1 MYEYP
6 NKKIHDVIIIY
17 LPLWIR
23 IFYICY
29 TSYNDAMKRLLEITN
44 NFFGLVIAVNIFH
57 QILSSTGYLALSIP
71 AIKMLYWISM
81 FIFAIEFMLR
91 LGTEKKISFLISIDA
106 LVLFNQVF
114 FSIYDLRILRLFRLF
129 DIFSQ
134 SRFLLPT
141 NTLIKTIIKQRNA
154 LLGSQIMVISILL
167 IVSTFIY
174 FLESS
179 VQPEVFGSIPSTMWW
194 GIATLTTVGYG
205 DVVPMTDLGKLL
217 ASFTMLVGIG
227 MFALPAAILA
237 SAYYEEIQ
245 KKNFLVSFE
254 AIASVPLFQELPIAA
269 VGKINEKLQVVLLA
283 EHETIFSKGDEADSM
298 FIIEYGKVKVEIE
311 NPVYLVAGDFFGE
324 MGLLGN
330 APRNATISAADDTK
344 LLELTKADLE
354 ELSEEHP
361 GLFKELELSASS
373 RTSN

>member
-1 MYEYP
+1 
-6 NKKIHDVIIIY
+6 
-17 LPLWIR
+17 
-23 IFYICY
+23 
-29 TSYNDAMKRLLEITN
+29 MKRLLDITN
-44 NFFGLVIAVNIFH
+44 NFFGLVIALNIFH
-57 QILSSTGYLALSIP
+57 QILSSTGYLTLSIP
-71 AIKMLYWISM
+71 TIKILYWISM
-81 FIFAIEFMLR
+81 FIFAAEFILR
-91 LGTEKKISFLISIDA
+91 IGTEKKITFLLSIDA
-106 LVLFNQVF
+106 VVLLNQLF

-254 AIASVPLFQELPIAA
+254 AIASVPLFQELPIGA

-298 FIIEYGKVKVEIE
+298 FIIEYGKVKVEID
-311 NPVYLVAGDFFGE
+311 NPVYLVSGDFFGE

-330 APRNATISAADDTK
+330 APRNATITAADDTK

>member
-1 MYEYP
+1 MKNTLDFL
-6 NKKIHDVIIIY
+6 NK
-17 LPLWIR
+17 
-23 IFYICY
+23 
-29 TSYNDAMKRLLEITN
+29 
-44 NFFGLVIAVNIFH
+44 FFGVVIALNIFH
-57 QILSSTGYLALSIP
+57 QIVSSAGYLSIESSL
-71 AIKMLYWISM
+71 IQILYWVSIGV
-81 FIFAIEFMLR
+81 FGIEFLLR
-91 LGTEKKISFLISIDA
+91 VFVERKLSFLISIDGF
-106 LVLFNQVF
+106 VLINQVF
-114 FSIYDLRILRLFRLF
+114 FPFYDLRILRLFRLF

-167 IVSTFIY
+167 VVSTFIY

-179 VQPEVFGSIPSTMWW
+179 VQPDVFGSIPSTMWW

-254 AIASVPLFQELPIAA
+254 AIASVPLFQELPIGA
-269 VGKINEKLQVVLLA
+269 VGKINEKLQVVLVS

-298 FIIEYGKVKVEIE
+298 FIIEYGKVKVEIQE
-311 NPVYLVAGDFFGE
+311 PVYLVSGDYFGE

-330 APRNATISAADDTK
+330 APRNATITAADDTK
-344 LLELTKADLE
+344 LLELTKSDLA

-373 RTSN
+373 RSQN

>member
-1 MYEYP
+1 MQTILEKL
-6 NKKIHDVIIIY
+6 NK
-17 LPLWIR
+17 
-23 IFYICY
+23 
-29 TSYNDAMKRLLEITN
+29 
-44 NFFGLVIAVNIFH
+44 FFGAVIALNIFH
-57 QILSSTGYLALSIP
+57 QIISSAGYLTIDMPLLQVLYSASIG
-71 AIKMLYWISM
+71 L
-81 FIFAIEFMLR
+81 FAIEFFIR
-91 LGTEKKISFLISIDA
+91 AFVERRASFLLLIDGM
-106 LVLFNQVF
+106 VLINQVF

-167 IVSTFIY
+167 VVSTFIY

-179 VQPEVFGSIPSTMWW
+179 VQPDVFGSIPSTMWW

-254 AIASVPLFQELPIAA
+254 AIASVPLFQELPIGA
-269 VGKINEKLQVVLLA
+269 VGKINEKLQAVLVS
-283 EHETIFSKGDEADSM
+283 EHETIFSKGEKADSM
-298 FIIEYGKVKVEIE
+298 FIIEYGKVKVEID
-311 NPVYLVAGDFFGE
+311 NPVYLVAGDYFGE

-330 APRNATISAADDTK
+330 APRNATITAADDTK
-344 LLELTKADLE
+344 LLELTKSDLE

-361 GLFKELELSASS
+361 KLFEELELSVSKRSS
-373 RTSN
+373 N

>member
-1 MYEYP
+1 MQKVLEKL
-6 NKKIHDVIIIY
+6 NK
-17 LPLWIR
+17 
-23 IFYICY
+23 
-29 TSYNDAMKRLLEITN
+29 
-44 NFFGLVIAVNIFH
+44 FFGAVIALNILH
-57 QILSSTGYLALSIP
+57 QIISSAGYLTIEMPLLQILYSASIGLF
-71 AIKMLYWISM
+71 AVEF
-81 FIFAIEFMLR
+81 FIRAFVER
-91 LGTEKKISFLISIDA
+91 RTSFLLLIDGM
-106 LVLFNQVF
+106 VLINQVF

-167 IVSTFIY
+167 VVSTFIY

-179 VQPEVFGSIPSTMWW
+179 VQPDVFGSIPSTMWW

-254 AIASVPLFQELPIAA
+254 AIASVPLFQELPIGA
-269 VGKINEKLQVVLLA
+269 VGKINEKLQAVLVS
-283 EHETIFSKGDEADSM
+283 EHETIFSKGEEADSM
-298 FIIEYGKVKVEIE
+298 FIIEYGKVKVEID
-311 NPVYLVAGDFFGE
+311 NPVYLVAGDYFGE

-330 APRNATISAADDTK
+330 APRNATITAADDTK
-344 LLELTKADLE
+344 LLELTKSDLE

-361 GLFKELELSASS
+361 KLFEELELSVSKRSS
-373 RTSN
+373 N

>member
-1 MYEYP
+1 MQTILEKL
-6 NKKIHDVIIIY
+6 NK
-17 LPLWIR
+17 
-23 IFYICY
+23 
-29 TSYNDAMKRLLEITN
+29 
-44 NFFGLVIAVNIFH
+44 FFGAVIALNIFH
-57 QILSSTGYLALSIP
+57 QIISSAGYLTIDMPLLQILYSVSIG
-71 AIKMLYWISM
+71 L
-81 FIFAIEFMLR
+81 FVIEFFLR
-91 LGTEKKISFLISIDA
+91 AFVERRASFLLLIDGM
-106 LVLFNQVF
+106 VLINQVF

-167 IVSTFIY
+167 VVSTFIY

-179 VQPEVFGSIPSTMWW
+179 VQPDVFGSIPSTMWW

-254 AIASVPLFQELPIAA
+254 AIASVPLFQELPIGA
-269 VGKINEKLQVVLLA
+269 VGKINEKLQAVLVS
-283 EHETIFSKGDEADSM
+283 EHETIFSKGEKADSM
-298 FIIEYGKVKVEIE
+298 FIIEYGKVKVEID
-311 NPVYLVAGDFFGE
+311 NPVYLVAGDYFGE

-330 APRNATISAADDTK
+330 APRNATITAADDTK
-344 LLELTKADLE
+344 LLELTKSDLE

-361 GLFKELELSASS
+361 KLFEELELSVSKRSS
-373 RTSN
+373 N

>member
-1 MYEYP
+1 
-6 NKKIHDVIIIY
+6 
-17 LPLWIR
+17 
-23 IFYICY
+23 
-29 TSYNDAMKRLLEITN
+29 MKRLLDIMN
-44 NFFGLVIAVNIFH
+44 NLFGLVIALNIFH
-57 QILSSTGYLALSIP
+57 QIVSSTGYLALSIP
-71 AIKMLYWISM
+71 IIKILYWASII
-81 FIFAIEFMLR
+81 IFAIELILR
-91 LGTEKKISFLISIDA
+91 IGGEKKLSFLISIDT
-106 LVLFNQVF
+106 LVLINQLF
-114 FSIYDLRILRLFRLF
+114 FSVYDLRILRLFRLF

-141 NTLIKTIIKQRNA
+141 NTLIKTIVKQKNA
-154 LLGSQIMVISILL
+154 LMGSQIMVISILL

-174 FLESS
+174 FLESA

-254 AIASVPLFQELPIAA
+254 AIASVPLFQELPIGA
-269 VGKINEKLQVVLLA
+269 VGKINEKLQVILLA

-298 FIIEYGKVKVEIE
+298 FIIEYGKVQVEIE

-324 MGLLGN
+324 MGLLSN
-330 APRNATISAADDTK
+330 APRNATITAADDTK
-344 LLELTKADLE
+344 LLELTKADLD

-361 GLFKELELSASS
+361 GLFKELEFSASS
-373 RTSN
+373 RTSS

>member
-1 MYEYP
+1 MKNTLDFL
-6 NKKIHDVIIIY
+6 NK
-17 LPLWIR
+17 
-23 IFYICY
+23 
-29 TSYNDAMKRLLEITN
+29 
-44 NFFGLVIAVNIFH
+44 FFGVVIALNIFH
-57 QILSSTGYLALSIP
+57 QIVSSAGYLSIESP
-71 AIKMLYWISM
+71 FIQSLYWISIGV
-81 FIFAIEFMLR
+81 FGIEFLLR
-91 LGTEKKISFLISIDA
+91 VFVERKLSFLISIDGF
-106 LVLFNQVF
+106 VLINQVF
-114 FSIYDLRILRLFRLF
+114 FPFYDLRILRLFRLF

-167 IVSTFIY
+167 VVSTFIY

-179 VQPEVFGSIPSTMWW
+179 VQPDVFGSIPSTMWW

-254 AIASVPLFQELPIAA
+254 AIASVPLFQELPIGA
-269 VGKINEKLQVVLLA
+269 VGKINEKLQVVLVS

-298 FIIEYGKVKVEIE
+298 FIIEYGKVKVEIQE
-311 NPVYLVAGDFFGE
+311 PVYLVSGDYFGE

-330 APRNATISAADDTK
+330 APRNATITAADDTK
-344 LLELTKADLE
+344 LLELTKSDLA

-373 RTSN
+373 RSQN

>member
-1 MYEYP
+1 MKNTLDFL
-6 NKKIHDVIIIY
+6 NK
-17 LPLWIR
+17 
-23 IFYICY
+23 
-29 TSYNDAMKRLLEITN
+29 
-44 NFFGLVIAVNIFH
+44 FFGVVIALNIFH
-57 QILSSTGYLALSIP
+57 QIVSSAGYLSIESSL
-71 AIKMLYWISM
+71 IQILYWVSIGV
-81 FIFAIEFMLR
+81 FGIEFFLR
-91 LGTEKKISFLISIDA
+91 VFVERKLSFLISIDGF
-106 LVLFNQVF
+106 VLINQVF
-114 FSIYDLRILRLFRLF
+114 FPFYDLRILRLFRLF

-167 IVSTFIY
+167 VVSTFIY

-179 VQPEVFGSIPSTMWW
+179 VQPDVFGSIPSTMWW

-254 AIASVPLFQELPIAA
+254 AIASVPLFQELPIGA
-269 VGKINEKLQVVLLA
+269 VGKINEKLQVVLVS

-298 FIIEYGKVKVEIE
+298 FIIEYGKVKVEIQE
-311 NPVYLVAGDFFGE
+311 PVYLVSGDYFGE

-330 APRNATISAADDTK
+330 APRNATITAADDTK
-344 LLELTKADLE
+344 LLELTKSDLA

-373 RTSN
+373 RSQN

>member
-1 MYEYP
+1 
-6 NKKIHDVIIIY
+6 
-17 LPLWIR
+17 
-23 IFYICY
+23 
-29 TSYNDAMKRLLEITN
+29 MKRLLEMTN
-44 NFFGLVIAVNIFH
+44 NFFGLVIALNILH
-57 QILSSTGYLALSIP
+57 QIVSSSGYLVLTIPSIK
-71 AIKMLYWISM
+71 ILYWMSM
-81 FIFAIEFMLR
+81 VIFTLEFLLR
-91 LGTEKKISFLISIDA
+91 MGNEKKLSFLISIDA
-106 LVLFNQVF
+106 LVLINQLF
-114 FSIYDLRILRLFRLF
+114 FSVYDLRILRLFRLF
-129 DIFSQ
+129 DIFSR

-141 NTLIKTIIKQRNA
+141 NTLINTIIKQRNA

-167 IVSTFIY
+167 VVSTFIY

-254 AIASVPLFQELPIAA
+254 AIASVPLFQELPIGA

-283 EHETIFSKGDEADSM
+283 EHETIFSKGDEAESM
-298 FIIEYGKVKVEIE
+298 FIIEYGKVKVEID
-311 NPVYLVAGDFFGE
+311 NPVYLVSGDFFGE

-330 APRNATISAADDTK
+330 APRNATITAADDTK
-344 LLELTKADLE
+344 LLELTKADLV

-361 GLFKELELSASS
+361 GLFKELELRASS
-373 RTSN
+373 RNSN

>member
-1 MYEYP
+1 MMNNALDKL
-6 NKKIHDVIIIY
+6 NK
-17 LPLWIR
+17 
-23 IFYICY
+23 
-29 TSYNDAMKRLLEITN
+29 
-44 NFFGLVIAVNIFH
+44 FFGAVIAINIFH
-57 QILSSTGYLALSIP
+57 QIVSSAGYLTVDAPILRALYLTSI
-71 AIKMLYWISM
+71 I
-81 FIFAIEFMLR
+81 IFAIELILR
-91 LGTEKKISFLISIDA
+91 VLVEKRLSFLLSIDG
-106 LVLFNQVF
+106 LVLVNQVF

-141 NTLIKTIIKQRNA
+141 NTLVKTIIKQRNA

-167 IVSTFIY
+167 VVSTFIY

-179 VQPEVFGSIPSTMWW
+179 VQPDVFGSIPSTMWW

-254 AIASVPLFQELPIAA
+254 AIASVPLFQELPIGA
-269 VGKINEKLQVVLLA
+269 VGKINEKLQVVLVS

-311 NPVYLVAGDFFGE
+311 QPVFLVAGDYFGE

-330 APRNATISAADDTK
+330 LPRNATITAADDTK
-344 LLELTKADLE
+344 LLELTKSDLA
-354 ELSEEHP
+354 ELSDEHP
-361 GLFKELELSASS
+361 KLFQELELSV
-373 RTSN
+373 SNRSTD

>member
-1 MYEYP
+1 
-6 NKKIHDVIIIY
+6 
-17 LPLWIR
+17 
-23 IFYICY
+23 
-29 TSYNDAMKRLLEITN
+29 MKRLLEITN

-71 AIKMLYWISM
+71 AIKMLYWISL

-91 LGTEKKISFLISIDA
+91 LGIEKKISFLISIDA

-254 AIASVPLFQELPIAA
+254 AIASVPLFQELPIGA

-298 FIIEYGKVKVEIE
+298 FIIEYGKVKVEIDD
-311 NPVYLVAGDFFGE
+311 PVYLVAGDFFGE

>member
-1 MYEYP
+1 MKNTLDFL
-6 NKKIHDVIIIY
+6 NK
-17 LPLWIR
+17 
-23 IFYICY
+23 
-29 TSYNDAMKRLLEITN
+29 
-44 NFFGLVIAVNIFH
+44 FFGVVIALNIFH
-57 QILSSTGYLALSIP
+57 QIVSSAGYLSIESSL
-71 AIKMLYWISM
+71 IQILYWVSIGV
-81 FIFAIEFMLR
+81 FGIEFLLR
-91 LGTEKKISFLISIDA
+91 VFVERKLSFLISIDGF
-106 LVLFNQVF
+106 VLINQVF
-114 FSIYDLRILRLFRLF
+114 FPFYDLRILRLFRLF

-167 IVSTFIY
+167 VVSTFIY

-179 VQPEVFGSIPSTMWW
+179 VQPDVFGSIPSTMWW

-254 AIASVPLFQELPIAA
+254 AIASVPLFQELPIGA
-269 VGKINEKLQVVLLA
+269 VGKINEKLQVVLVS

-298 FIIEYGKVKVEIE
+298 FIIEYGKVKVEIQE
-311 NPVYLVAGDFFGE
+311 PVYLVSGDYFGE

-330 APRNATISAADDTK
+330 APRNPTITAADDTK
-344 LLELTKADLE
+344 LLELTKSDLA

-373 RTSN
+373 RSQN

>member
-1 MYEYP
+1 MQTILEKL
-6 NKKIHDVIIIY
+6 NK
-17 LPLWIR
+17 
-23 IFYICY
+23 
-29 TSYNDAMKRLLEITN
+29 
-44 NFFGLVIAVNIFH
+44 FFGAVIALNISH
-57 QILSSTGYLALSIP
+57 QIISSAGYLTIDIPLLQILYSVSIG
-71 AIKMLYWISM
+71 L
-81 FIFAIEFMLR
+81 FVIEFFIR
-91 LGTEKKISFLISIDA
+91 AFVERRASFLLLIDGM
-106 LVLFNQVF
+106 VLINQVF
-114 FSIYDLRILRLFRLF
+114 FSIYDLRMLRLFRLF

-167 IVSTFIY
+167 VVSTFIY

-179 VQPEVFGSIPSTMWW
+179 VQPDVFGSIPSTMWW

-254 AIASVPLFQELPIAA
+254 AIASVPLFQELPIGA
-269 VGKINEKLQVVLLA
+269 VGKINEKLQAVLVS
-283 EHETIFSKGDEADSM
+283 EHETIFSKGEEADSM
-298 FIIEYGKVKVEIE
+298 FIIEYGKVKVEID
-311 NPVYLVAGDFFGE
+311 NPVYLVAGDYFGE

-330 APRNATISAADDTK
+330 APRNATITAADDTK
-344 LLELTKADLE
+344 LLELTKSDLE

-361 GLFKELELSASS
+361 KLFEELELSVTKRSS
-373 RTSN
+373 N

>member
-1 MYEYP
+1 MQKALEKL
-6 NKKIHDVIIIY
+6 NK
-17 LPLWIR
+17 
-23 IFYICY
+23 
-29 TSYNDAMKRLLEITN
+29 
-44 NFFGLVIAVNIFH
+44 FFGAVIALNILH
-57 QILSSTGYLALSIP
+57 QIISSAGYLTIEMPLLQILYSASIG
-71 AIKMLYWISM
+71 L
-81 FIFAIEFMLR
+81 FAIEFFIR
-91 LGTEKKISFLISIDA
+91 AFVERRASFLLLIDGM
-106 LVLFNQVF
+106 VLINQVF

-167 IVSTFIY
+167 VVSTFIY

-179 VQPEVFGSIPSTMWW
+179 VQPAVFGSIPSTMWW

-254 AIASVPLFQELPIAA
+254 AIASVPLFQELPIGA
-269 VGKINEKLQVVLLA
+269 VGKINEKLQAVLVS
-283 EHETIFSKGDEADSM
+283 EHETIFSKGEKADSM
-298 FIIEYGKVKVEIE
+298 FIIEYGKVKVEID
-311 NPVYLVAGDFFGE
+311 NPVYLVAGDYFGE

-330 APRNATISAADDTK
+330 APRNATITAADDTK
-344 LLELTKADLE
+344 LLELTKSDLE

-361 GLFKELELSASS
+361 KLFEELELSVSKRSS
-373 RTSN
+373 N

>member
-1 MYEYP
+1 
-6 NKKIHDVIIIY
+6 
-17 LPLWIR
+17 
-23 IFYICY
+23 
-29 TSYNDAMKRLLEITN
+29 MKRLLDIMN
-44 NFFGLVIAVNIFH
+44 NLFGLVIALNIFH
-57 QILSSTGYLALSIP
+57 QIVSSTGYLSISIP
-71 AIKMLYWISM
+71 IIKILYWASII
-81 FIFAIEFMLR
+81 IFVIELILR
-91 LGTEKKISFLISIDA
+91 IGSEKKLSFLISIDT
-106 LVLFNQVF
+106 LVLINQLF
-114 FSIYDLRILRLFRLF
+114 FSVYDLRILR
-129 DIFSQ
+129 
-134 SRFLLPT
+134 LLPT
-141 NTLIKTIIKQRNA
+141 NTLIKTIVKQKNA

-174 FLESS
+174 FLESA

-254 AIASVPLFQELPIAA
+254 AIASVPLFQELPIGA
-269 VGKINEKLQVVLLA
+269 VGKINEKLQVILLA

-298 FIIEYGKVKVEIE
+298 FIIEYGKVKVEID
-311 NPVYLVAGDFFGE
+311 NPVFLVAGDFFGE

-330 APRNATISAADDTK
+330 APRNATITAADDTK

-373 RTSN
+373 RTSS

>member
-1 MYEYP
+1 MKNTLDFL
-6 NKKIHDVIIIY
+6 NK
-17 LPLWIR
+17 
-23 IFYICY
+23 
-29 TSYNDAMKRLLEITN
+29 
-44 NFFGLVIAVNIFH
+44 FFGVVIALNIFH
-57 QILSSTGYLALSIP
+57 QIVSSAGYLSIESP
-71 AIKMLYWISM
+71 LIQILYWVSIGV
-81 FIFAIEFMLR
+81 FGIEFFLR
-91 LGTEKKISFLISIDA
+91 VFVERKLSFLISIDGF
-106 LVLFNQVF
+106 VLINQVF
-114 FSIYDLRILRLFRLF
+114 FPFYDLRILRLFRLF

-167 IVSTFIY
+167 VVSTFIY

-179 VQPEVFGSIPSTMWW
+179 VQPDVFGSIPSTMWW

-254 AIASVPLFQELPIAA
+254 AIASVPLFQELPIGA
-269 VGKINEKLQVVLLA
+269 VGKINEKLQVVLVS

-298 FIIEYGKVKVEIE
+298 FIIEYGKVKVEIQE
-311 NPVYLVAGDFFGE
+311 PVYLVSGDYFGE

-330 APRNATISAADDTK
+330 APRNATITAADDTK
-344 LLELTKADLE
+344 LLELTKSDLA

-373 RTSN
+373 RSQN

>member
-1 MYEYP
+1 M
-6 NKKIHDVIIIY
+6 KKILDTFNKFFGAVIAINILHQIVSSAGY
-17 LPLWIR
+17 LVLDQPILKTLYFISIGIFGAELFLR
-23 IFYICY
+23 IFVERKL
-29 TSYNDAMKRLLEITN
+29 SLLLSID
-44 NFFGLVIAVNIFH
+44 GLV
-57 QILSSTGYLALSIP
+57 
-71 AIKMLYWISM
+71 
-81 FIFAIEFMLR
+81 
-91 LGTEKKISFLISIDA
+91 LI
-106 LVLFNQVF
+106 NQVF

-141 NTLIKTIIKQRNA
+141 STLIKTIIKQRHA

-167 IVSTFIY
+167 VVSTFIY

-179 VQPEVFGSIPSTMWW
+179 VQPDVFGSIPSTMWW

-254 AIASVPLFQELPIAA
+254 AIASVPLFQELPIGA
-269 VGKINEKLQVVLLA
+269 VGKINEKLQVVLIS
-283 EHETIFSKGDEADSM
+283 EHETIFSKGEEADSM
-298 FIIEYGKVKVEIE
+298 FIIEYGKVKVEIDQ
-311 NPVYLVAGDFFGE
+311 PVYLVAGDYFGE

-344 LLELTKADLE
+344 LLELTKLDLE
-354 ELSEEHP
+354 ELSEDYP
-361 GLFKELELSASS
+361 GLFKELELSVSN
-373 RTSN
+373 RTSD

>member
-1 MYEYP
+1 
-6 NKKIHDVIIIY
+6 
-17 LPLWIR
+17 
-23 IFYICY
+23 
-29 TSYNDAMKRLLEITN
+29 MKRLLDITN
-44 NFFGLVIAVNIFH
+44 NFFGLVIALNIFH
-57 QILSSTGYLALSIP
+57 QILSSTGYLTLSIP
-71 AIKMLYWISM
+71 TIKILYWISM
-81 FIFAIEFMLR
+81 FIFAAEFILR
-91 LGTEKKISFLISIDA
+91 IGTEKKITFLLSIDA
-106 LVLFNQVF
+106 LVLLNQVF

-254 AIASVPLFQELPIAA
+254 AIASVPLFQELPIGA

-298 FIIEYGKVKVEIE
+298 FIIEYGKVKVEID
-311 NPVYLVAGDFFGE
+311 NPVYLVPGDFFGE

-330 APRNATISAADDTK
+330 APRNATITAADDTK

>member
-1 MYEYP
+1 M
-6 NKKIHDVIIIY
+6 
-17 LPLWIR
+17 
-23 IFYICY
+23 
-29 TSYNDAMKRLLEITN
+29 N
-44 NFFGLVIAVNIFH
+44 NLFGLVIALNIFH
-57 QILSSTGYLALSIP
+57 QIVSSTGYLSINIP
-71 AIKMLYWISM
+71 IIKILYWASII
-81 FIFAIEFMLR
+81 IFAIELILR
-91 LGTEKKISFLISIDA
+91 IGSEKKLSFLISIDT
-106 LVLFNQVF
+106 LVLINQLF
-114 FSIYDLRILRLFRLF
+114 FSVYDLRILRLFRLF

-141 NTLIKTIIKQRNA
+141 NTLIKTIVKQKNA

-174 FLESS
+174 FLESA

-205 DVVPMTDLGKLL
+205 DVVPMTDLGKVL

-254 AIASVPLFQELPIAA
+254 AIASVPLFQELPIGA
-269 VGKINEKLQVVLLA
+269 VGKINEKLQVILLA

-330 APRNATISAADDTK
+330 APRNATITAADDTK
-344 LLELTKADLE
+344 LLELTKADLD

-373 RTSN
+373 RTSS

>member
-1 MYEYP
+1 MQTILEKL
-6 NKKIHDVIIIY
+6 NK
-17 LPLWIR
+17 
-23 IFYICY
+23 
-29 TSYNDAMKRLLEITN
+29 
-44 NFFGLVIAVNIFH
+44 FFGAVIALNISH
-57 QILSSTGYLALSIP
+57 QIISSAGYLTIDIPLLQILYSVSIG
-71 AIKMLYWISM
+71 L
-81 FIFAIEFMLR
+81 FVIEFFIR
-91 LGTEKKISFLISIDA
+91 AFVERRASFLLLIDGM
-106 LVLFNQVF
+106 VLINQVF

-167 IVSTFIY
+167 VVSTFIY

-179 VQPEVFGSIPSTMWW
+179 VQPDVFGSIPSTMWW

-254 AIASVPLFQELPIAA
+254 AIASVPLFQELPIGA
-269 VGKINEKLQVVLLA
+269 VGKINEKLQAVLVS
-283 EHETIFSKGDEADSM
+283 EHETIFSKGEEADSM
-298 FIIEYGKVKVEIE
+298 FIIEYGKVKVEID
-311 NPVYLVAGDFFGE
+311 NPVYLVAGDYFGE

-330 APRNATISAADDTK
+330 APRNATITAADDTK
-344 LLELTKADLE
+344 LLELTKSDLE

-361 GLFKELELSASS
+361 KLFEELELSVTKRSS
-373 RTSN
+373 N

>member
-1 MYEYP
+1 MRNTLDFL
-6 NKKIHDVIIIY
+6 NK
-17 LPLWIR
+17 
-23 IFYICY
+23 
-29 TSYNDAMKRLLEITN
+29 
-44 NFFGLVIAVNIFH
+44 FFGVVIALNIFH
-57 QILSSTGYLALSIP
+57 QIASSAGYLELKIP
-71 AIKMLYWISM
+71 LIQMLYWISIG
-81 FIFAIEFMLR
+81 IFGIEIILR
-91 LGTEKKISFLISIDA
+91 IFKERKLSFLLSIDGF
-106 LVLFNQVF
+106 VLINQVF

-129 DIFSQ
+129 DIFSK

-167 IVSTFIY
+167 VVSTFIY
-174 FLESS
+174 FLESA
-179 VQPEVFGSIPSTMWW
+179 VQPDVFGSIPSTMWW

-254 AIASVPLFQELPIAA
+254 AIASVPLFQELPIGA
-269 VGKINEKLQVVLLA
+269 VGKINEKLQAVLVN
-283 EHETIFSKGDEADSM
+283 EHETILSKGDEADSM

-311 NPVYLVAGDFFGE
+311 QPVYLVSGDYFGE

-330 APRNATISAADDTK
+330 VPRNATITAADDTK
-344 LLELTKADLE
+344 LLELTKSDLV

-361 GLFKELELSASS
+361 GLFKELELSASTRS
-373 RTSN
+373 TN

>member
-1 MYEYP
+1 MNNTLNRF
-6 NKKIHDVIIIY
+6 NK
-17 LPLWIR
+17 
-23 IFYICY
+23 
-29 TSYNDAMKRLLEITN
+29 
-44 NFFGLVIAVNIFH
+44 FFGAVIAINIFH
-57 QILSSTGYLALSIP
+57 QIVSSAGYLAVDIP
-71 AIKMLYWISM
+71 IVKNLY
-81 FIFAIEFMLR
+81 
-91 LGTEKKISFLISIDA
+91 LISIVIFGVEFLLRAIVDRK
-106 LVLFNQVF
+106 LSFLLLIDGMVLINQVF
-114 FSIYDLRILRLFRLF
+114 FSIYDLRMLRLFRLF

-167 IVSTFIY
+167 VVSTFIY

-179 VQPEVFGSIPSTMWW
+179 VQPNVFGSIPSTMWW

-254 AIASVPLFQELPIAA
+254 AIASVPLFQELPIGA
-269 VGKINEKLQVVLLA
+269 VGKINEKLEVLLVS

-311 NPVYLVAGDFFGE
+311 NPVYLVAGDYFGE

-330 APRNATISAADDTK
+330 APRNATITAADDTK
-344 LLELTKADLE
+344 LLELTKSDLA

-361 GLFKELELSASS
+361 GLFKELELSVSK
-373 RTSN
+373 RTSG

>member
-1 MYEYP
+1 MI
-6 NKKIHDVIIIY
+6 NILGQAFHI
-17 LPLWIR
+17 
-23 IFYICY
+23 
-29 TSYNDAMKRLLEITN
+29 THSSYNHFMKNILEALN
-44 NFFGLVIAVNIFH
+44 KFFGAVIVLNIIH
-57 QILSSTGYLALSIP
+57 QIISSAGYFALDLPIL
-71 AIKMLYWISM
+71 KMLYLISIC
-81 FIFAIEFMLR
+81 IFGIELFLR
-91 LGTEKKISFLISIDA
+91 IIVERRLSFLISIDG
-106 LVLFNQVF
+106 LVLINQVF
-114 FSIYDLRILRLFRLF
+114 FSVYDLRILRLFRLF

-134 SRFLLPT
+134 SRFLLAT

-154 LLGSQIMVISILL
+154 LLGSQVMVISILL
-167 IVSTFIY
+167 VVSTFIY
-174 FLESS
+174 FLEST
-179 VQPEVFGSIPSTMWW
+179 VQPDVFGSIPSTMWW

-254 AIASVPLFQELPIAA
+254 AIASVPLFQELPIGA
-269 VGKINEKLQVVLLA
+269 VGKINEKLQVVLVS
-283 EHETIFSKGDEADSM
+283 EHETVFSKGEEADSM
-298 FIIEYGKVKVEIE
+298 FIIEYGKVKVEIDQ
-311 NPVYLVAGDFFGE
+311 PVYLVAGDYFGE

-330 APRNATISAADDTK
+330 VPRNATITAADDTK
-344 LLELTKADLE
+344 LLELTKSDLA

-361 GLFKELELSASS
+361 GLFKELELSVSQ

>member
-1 MYEYP
+1 
-6 NKKIHDVIIIY
+6 
-17 LPLWIR
+17 
-23 IFYICY
+23 
-29 TSYNDAMKRLLEITN
+29 MKRLLDITN
-44 NFFGLVIAVNIFH
+44 NLFGLVIALNIFH
-57 QILSSTGYLALSIP
+57 QIVSSTGYLALSMPI
-71 AIKMLYWISM
+71 IKILYWVSM
-81 FIFAIEFMLR
+81 IIFVIELLLR
-91 LGTEKKISFLISIDA
+91 IGSEKKLSFLISIDT
-106 LVLFNQVF
+106 LVLINQLF
-114 FSIYDLRILRLFRLF
+114 FSVYDLRILRLFRLF

-141 NTLIKTIIKQRNA
+141 NTLIKTIVKQKNA

-174 FLESS
+174 FLESA

-205 DVVPMTDLGKLL
+205 DVVPMTDLGKVL

-254 AIASVPLFQELPIAA
+254 AIASVPLFQELPIGA
-269 VGKINEKLQVVLLA
+269 VGKINEKLQVILLA

-311 NPVYLVAGDFFGE
+311 NPVFLVAGDFFGE

-330 APRNATISAADDTK
+330 APRNATITAADDTK

-373 RTSN
+373 RTSS

>member
-1 MYEYP
+1 
-6 NKKIHDVIIIY
+6 
-17 LPLWIR
+17 
-23 IFYICY
+23 
-29 TSYNDAMKRLLEITN
+29 MKRLLDSMN
-44 NFFGLVIAVNIFH
+44 KFFGLVIALNIFH
-57 QILSSTGYLALSIP
+57 QIVSSAGYLSLSIP
-71 AIKMLYWISM
+71 AITILYWISV
-81 FIFAIEFMLR
+81 FIFAVEFILR
-91 LGTEKKISFLISIDA
+91 IGIEKKISFLIVIDA
-106 LVLFNQVF
+106 LVLLNQVF

-167 IVSTFIY
+167 VVSTFIF

-254 AIASVPLFQELPIAA
+254 AIASVPLFQELPIGA
-269 VGKINEKLQVVLLA
+269 VGKINEKLQVVLVS

-298 FIIEYGKVKVEIE
+298 FIIEYGKVKVEIHE
-311 NPVYLVAGDFFGE
+311 PVYLVSGDYFGE

-330 APRNATISAADDTK
+330 APRNATITAADDTK
-344 LLELTKADLE
+344 LLELTKSDLN

-373 RTSN
+373 RSQN

>member
-1 MYEYP
+1 MKNILDFL
-6 NKKIHDVIIIY
+6 NK
-17 LPLWIR
+17 
-23 IFYICY
+23 
-29 TSYNDAMKRLLEITN
+29 
-44 NFFGLVIAVNIFH
+44 FFGVVIALNIFH
-57 QILSSTGYLALSIP
+57 QIVSSAGYLSIDSP
-71 AIKMLYWISM
+71 LIQILYWISIGV
-81 FIFAIEFMLR
+81 FGIEFLLR
-91 LGTEKKISFLISIDA
+91 VFVERKLSFLISIDGF
-106 LVLFNQVF
+106 VLINQVF
-114 FSIYDLRILRLFRLF
+114 FSFYDLRILRLFRLF

-167 IVSTFIY
+167 VVSTFIY
-174 FLESS
+174 FLESA
-179 VQPEVFGSIPSTMWW
+179 VQPDVFGSIPSTMWW

-254 AIASVPLFQELPIAA
+254 AIASVPLFQELPIGA
-269 VGKINEKLQVVLLA
+269 VGKINEKLQVVLVS

-298 FIIEYGKVKVEIE
+298 FIIEYGKVKVEIQE
-311 NPVYLVAGDFFGE
+311 PVYLVSGDYFGE

-330 APRNATISAADDTK
+330 APRNATITAADDTK
-344 LLELTKADLE
+344 LLELTKSDLG

-373 RTSN
+373 RSQN

>member
-1 MYEYP
+1 M
-6 NKKIHDVIIIY
+6 NNA
-17 LPLWIR
+17 LNR
-23 IFYICY
+23 F
-29 TSYNDAMKRLLEITN
+29 N
-44 NFFGLVIAVNIFH
+44 NFFGAVIAINILH
-57 QILSSTGYLALSIP
+57 QIVSSAGYLVVDIPIVKNLYLISIFVFSCEFLLR
-71 AIKMLYWISM
+71 AIVDRKL
-81 FIFAIEFMLR
+81 
-91 LGTEKKISFLISIDA
+91 SFLILIDGM
-106 LVLFNQVF
+106 VLINQIF
-114 FSIYDLRILRLFRLF
+114 FSVYDLRMLRLFRLF

-167 IVSTFIY
+167 VVSTFIY

-179 VQPEVFGSIPSTMWW
+179 VQPDVFGSIPSTMWW

-254 AIASVPLFQELPIAA
+254 AIASVPLFQELPIGA
-269 VGKINEKLQVVLLA
+269 VGKINEKLEVVLVS

-311 NPVYLVAGDFFGE
+311 NPVYLVAGDYFGE

-330 APRNATISAADDTK
+330 VPRNATITAADDTK
-344 LLELTKADLE
+344 LLELTKSDLA

-361 GLFKELELSASS
+361 GLFKELELSVSK
-373 RTSN
+373 RTSG